1 MVDSIKA
8 QAEAVFPEVVRLR
21 RTIHAHP
28 ELAFEEY
35 ETARLVAE
43 TLRPLGLDVQAGL
56 AETGVVATLDGGH
69 PGPTVLLRADMDALP
84 IQEANTFDFASKR
97 PGKMHACGHDAHTAS
112 LLGAAMIL
120 HRLRDRVHGTVR
132 LLFQPS
138 EERLPG
144 GAPAMIDAGVLAANG
159 HNAPGA
165 VFGQHVM
172 PELEAGHIGVR
183 SGMYM
188 ASADEVFI
196 TVHGEG
202 GHAAE
207 PHTLRADAVL
217 VAAQIVVALQSVV
230 SRHCPPG
237 VPSILSLGKVVADGA
252 TNVLPETVHMEGTF
266 RAMDETWRERA
277 HELIRRTVQQTARAH
292 GAEADVRIDVGYPAL
307 YNHPAPTELTRAA
320 ALDYVGPA
328 CTVDLDQWFASEDFA
343 YYLREC
349 PGTMYRLGTR
359 NEAEGI
365 THGLHTPRFTV
376 DEEAL
381 RVGAGFMAYLAW
393 RWGVAQTGGRA

>member
-1 MVDSIKA
+1 
-8 QAEAVFPEVVRLR
+8 
-21 RTIHAHP
+21 
-28 ELAFEEY
+28 
-35 ETARLVAE
+35 
-43 TLRPLGLDVQAGL
+43 
-56 AETGVVATLDGGH
+56 
-69 PGPTVLLRADMDALP
+69 
-84 IQEANTFDFASKR
+84 
-97 PGKMHACGHDAHTAS
+97 MHACGHDAHTAS
-112 LLGAAMIL
+112 LLGTAMIL

-132 LLFQPS
+132 FLFQPS

-159 HNAPGA
+159 HKAPGA

-217 VAAQIVVALQSVV
+217 VAAQIVVALQNVV

-237 VPSILSLGKVVADGA
+237 VPSILSLGKVMADGA

-266 RAMDETWRERA
+266 RAMEEAWRERA
-277 HELIRRTVQQTARAH
+277 HDLIRRIVQQTAQAH
-292 GAEADVRIDVGYPAL
+292 GAEADVRIDIGYPAL
-307 YNHPAPTELTRAA
+307 YNHPEPTALTQAA
-320 ALDYVGPA
+320 ARDYVGPER
-328 CTVDLDQWFASEDFA
+328 TVDLDRWYASEDFA
-343 YYLREC
+343 YYLQQR
-349 PGTMYRLGTR
+349 PGTFYRLGTR

-376 DEEAL
+376 DEDAL
-381 RVGAGFMAYLAW
+381 RIGTGFMAYLAW